1 MLKAGQEASEED
13 MLEFC
18 REQVAHFKIPRYIRC
33 RTELPITVT
42 GKAQKFKMREAMVE
56 EPAMGEALE
65 KDLIAD

>member
-18 REQVAHFKIPRYIRC
+18 REQVAHFKIPRTIRC

-42 GKAQKFKMREAMVE
+42 GEAHNFKMRKATVE
-56 EPAMGEALE
+56 EPPLGEALE
-65 KDLIAD
+65 KDLIED